1 MMGPRDGLL
10 RASRRVARLRAA
22 GFALALA
29 IPALACA
36 PTPSVHAIQGP
47 LPEASPPTVAGTY
60 RVGPSDQLVIRV
72 LPEPAIERT
81 VKVGPD
87 GRFALDLIGDVDAAG
102 HTLDEISKDVE
113 TRMATYRQSPSITV
127 SLFLPSSTTVNILGE
142 VKAPKSVVIER
153 PIRVSEALADAGGA
167 TVLAATSR
175 VRVIRR
181 QGDHSVTFLADVD
194 AIQAGHTETDVYLE
208 RGDLVY
214 VPAAIPVVVGYNVQ
228 RALYPLQVVMQ
239 TIAGPLLGL
248 FVGTGG
254 I

>member
-1 MMGPRDGLL
+1 MMESWGRRIRISPRLL
-10 RASRRVARLRAA
+10 ELVPIA
-22 GFALALA
+22 GGVLGLALG
-29 IPALACA
+29 CA
-36 PTPSVHAIQGP
+36 PTPSVHAIKGP
-47 LPEASPPTVAGTY
+47 LPEASPPTVAGIY

-87 GRFALDLIGDVDAAG
+87 GRFALDLIGDVEAAG
-102 HTLDEISKDVE
+102 RSLDEISKDIE
-113 TRMATYRQSPSITV
+113 TRMATYRQAPSITV
-127 SLFLPSSTTVNILGE
+127 SLFLPSSTTVNVLGE
-142 VKAPKSVVIER
+142 VKSPKSVVIER

-181 QGDHSVTFLADVD
+181 QGDQSVTFLSDVD

-208 RGDLVY
+208 RGDLIY
-214 VPAAIPVVVGYNVQ
+214 VPAAIPVVVGYNLQ

-239 TIAGPLLGL
+239 TIAGPLLGI
-248 FVGTGG
+248 FIGG
-254 I
+254 GHL